1 MIVYV
6 LFDSCVCVSSVP
18 DSELDSLPELDP
30 VQACFSTQRSSC
42 QPLNMQLAA
51 PEQCPSS

>member
-6 LFDSCVCVSSVP
+6 LFDSRVCVCP
-18 DSELDSLPELDP
+18 LYLTQPDSLPELDP

-42 QPLNMQLAA
+42 QPLNVQLAA
-51 PEQCPSS
+51 PEWCPSS